1 MRYYS
6 DELKQ
11 FFNTEQE
18 CSTAEAKAK
27 EAREKED
34 HYMQSLFDKYD
45 DVKARWGEAR
55 EQLREARNTAQKWQ
69 DELDTKKAEFL
80 KPYKEAEAGVAREYK
95 EIEQKLLKANAEQC
109 TAILPFWWLM

>member
-18 CSTAEAKAK
+18 CSMAEAKAK

-34 HYMQSLFDKYD
+34 NYMKSLFDKYD
-45 DVKARWGEAR
+45 DVKAHWVEAHK
-55 EQLREARNTAQKWQ
+55 QLQEARNTTKKWQ
-69 DELDTKKAEFL
+69 DELDIKKAEFL
-80 KPYKEAEAGVAREYK
+80 KPYKEAEVKIAKEYK
-95 EIEQKLLKANAEQC
+95 EVEQKLLKANAEQC
-109 TAILPFWWLM
+109 AAILPFWWLM